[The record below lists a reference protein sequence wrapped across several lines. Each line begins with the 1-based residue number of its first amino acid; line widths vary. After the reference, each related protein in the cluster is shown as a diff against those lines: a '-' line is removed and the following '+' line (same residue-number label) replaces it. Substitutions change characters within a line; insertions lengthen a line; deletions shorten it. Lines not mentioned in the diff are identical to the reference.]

1 MLCFDFKW
9 ICYMEIT
16 LFTSWNC
23 SSDQQKMVSGIEW
36 RIVCCSLCRWTRSVE
51 PRKKKKTN
59 PITHKGSKTVI
70 HAIIWHR
77 IDHDHDIL
85 SVNLKN
91 VRQSKMKKKSVLL
104 TNIKRIS
111 TTHLILKRNLSSLKS
126 VRLKNRVSTT

>member
-1 MLCFDFKW
+1 
-9 ICYMEIT
+9 ME
-16 LFTSWNC
+16 LNDVLYAVLYVGGREV
-23 SSDQQKMVSGIEW
+23 SSRE
-36 RIVCCSLCRWTRSVE
+36 R
-51 PRKKKKTN
+51 KKKTN

-91 VRQSKMKKKSVLL
+91 VSQSKMKKKSVLL

-111 TTHLILKRNLSSLKS
+111 ITNLILKRNLSSLKS